1 MSYSV
6 LITFLFNM
14 DNEEIK
20 QQSVI
25 EFTEEEEV
33 LKNFYIEHFENNPNN
48 EFSNF
53 IDYIIKLRNYKKI
66 AAAINFDY

>member
-1 MSYSV
+1 MVTPVAGV
-6 LITFLFNM
+6 LIKVRPFL
-14 DNEEIK
+14 ISLK
-20 QQSVI
+20 PVI

-53 IDYIIKLRNYKKI
+53 IDYIIKLRKYKKI